1 MLVLKLYR
9 LYVVLFASVI
19 MMTGCMNSGSP
30 EERVVKILD
39 KTVEKESNFTEKQ
52 EPLNDLEKEEK
63 EIYEKIIKL
72 GMKEYDQIVELS
84 DEALKNIEKREEL
97 IEKEKD
103 SMDASKK
110 QFDKMEGQT
119 DKIEDQKVKKEAV
132 KMEKTMNERYEK
144 YEDVYKTYQQ
154 SLANDKQLYEL
165 FKKEDL
171 KMDELQSQIDKINT
185 TYEKV
190 VKANEKFNAVTTK
203 YNQEKD
209 SFYETAGIK
218 KTDSDKD

>member
-1 MLVLKLYR
+1 
-9 LYVVLFASVI
+9 
-19 MMTGCMNSGSP
+19 MNGGSP

-39 KTVEKESNFTEKQ
+39 KTVEKESDFSEKQ

-97 IEKEKD
+97 IEKEKE

-119 DKIEDQKVKKEAV
+119 DEIED
-132 KMEKTMNERYEK
+132 
-144 YEDVYKTYQQ
+144 
-154 SLANDKQLYEL
+154 
-165 FKKEDL
+165 
-171 KMDELQSQIDKINT
+171 
-185 TYEKV
+185 
-190 VKANEKFNAVTTK
+190 
-203 YNQEKD
+203 
-209 SFYETAGIK
+209 
-218 KTDSDKD
+218 